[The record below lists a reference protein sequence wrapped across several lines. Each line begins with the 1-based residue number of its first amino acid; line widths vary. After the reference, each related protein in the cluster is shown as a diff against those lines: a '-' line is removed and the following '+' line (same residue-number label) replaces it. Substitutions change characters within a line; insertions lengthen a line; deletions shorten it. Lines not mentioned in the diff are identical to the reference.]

1 MNPTFL
7 QSIAAA
13 VRDLVRT
20 GKAVHVTEQTA
31 AECELLAGLPW
42 DGVMYEHPPTY
53 GKLSHASEIA
63 DLPRSTMQPIAPA
76 DIALGWLLC
85 SKAPLIQGFIVS
97 RETSAMRAAECAELA
112 VICERMQAEPIATI
126 TLADARIP
134 VYRGMTG
141 ELITHLLQMNGS
153 GATASGTV
161 TLPELGASMGTREGA
176 RAAWGFIHEQIRTEH
191 RGIGLREIGSENLI
205 DRYRRELEAM

>member
-1 MNPTFL
+1 MIPTFL
-7 QSIAAA
+7 NSLAAT

-97 RETSAMRAAECAELA
+97 RKTSAMRAAECAELA
-112 VICERMQAEPIATI
+112 VIAAEEHAFRQDECGDSV
-126 TLADARIP
+126 LD
-134 VYRGMTG
+134 V
-141 ELITHLLQMNGS
+141 
-153 GATASGTV
+153 
-161 TLPELGASMGTREGA
+161 GTREGA
-176 RAAWGFIHEQIRTEH
+176 RSAWGFIHDQLRTEN
-191 RGIGLREIGSENLI
+191 RGIGLREVGSENLI

>member
-1 MNPTFL
+1 MIPALL
-7 QSIAAA
+7 QSLAAT
-13 VRDLVRT
+13 VHNLVRT

-112 VICERMQAEPIATI
+112 VIAAELPPCA
-126 TLADARIP
+126 LSVEVARDA
-134 VYRGMTG
+134 
-141 ELITHLLQMNGS
+141 HK
-153 GATASGTV
+153 
-161 TLPELGASMGTREGA
+161 GTREGA

-191 RGIGLREIGSENLI
+191 RGIGLREVGSENLI

>member
-1 MNPTFL
+1 MIPTFL

-42 DGVMYEHPPTY
+42 DGVMYE
-53 GKLSHASEIA
+53 LA

-112 VICERMQAEPIATI
+112 VIAAELPPCA
-126 TLADARIP
+126 LSVEVARDA
-134 VYRGMTG
+134 
-141 ELITHLLQMNGS
+141 HK
-153 GATASGTV
+153 
-161 TLPELGASMGTREGA
+161 GTREGA

-191 RGIGLREIGSENLI
+191 RGIGLREVGSENLI